1 VVPERP
7 AVPKSPVVLG
17 SPVVPGSPVVLGSPV
32 VPGSPAV
39 PKSTVTLAD
48 GRELIYFGESAE
60 WAAGFPDLRPP
71 DPVEASSAI
80 RYDPLRGQWVIVARH
95 RQDRTYLPPADH
107 CPFDPSAPG
116 KLTEI
121 PAPSYEVA
129 VFENRFPALA
139 GSGGE
144 VGAGGAGDAAPG
156 SEPAGAIGVDGP
168 HAAGP
173 GGPHAAGPGGPHA
186 TGPAGLHVTRPGVGR
201 CEVVCFSQDHS
212 GSFADLTPAQA
223 AVVMAAWTDRSAAL
237 AALPGVEQVYCFE
250 NRGKEI
256 GVTLTHPHGQIYA
269 YPFVTPRTSRMLEMA
284 GQYRSETG
292 RNLFDDVVAAE
303 LSDPI
308 RVVTAGEHWVA
319 FVPYAAHWPYEV
331 HLYPRRR
338 VPDLQGLD
346 AAERDEFCLIYLD
359 VLRRFDRLFGVPAPY
374 ISAWHQAP
382 VRARHQGFAL
392 HLELFTIRRGPDK
405 LKYLAGS
412 ESGMGAFTSDIAP
425 EAAAAALRGERSS

>member
-1 VVPERP
+1 MPKRP
-7 AVPKSPVVLG
+7 VVPKS
-17 SPVVPGSPVVLGSPV
+17 S
-32 VPGSPAV
+32 
-39 PKSTVTLAD
+39 VTLAD
-48 GRELIYFGESAE
+48 GRELFYFGESAE
-60 WAAGFPDLRPP
+60 WAAGFPDRRPP
-71 DPVEASSAI
+71 ERVEASSAI
-80 RYDPLRGQWVIVARH
+80 RYDPLRGEWVIVAQH
-95 RQDRTYLPPADH
+95 RQDRTHLPPADH

-116 KLTEI
+116 RLTEI

-129 VFENRFPALA
+129 VFENRFPAL
-139 GSGGE
+139 E
-144 VGAGGAGDAAPG
+144 GAGDDASAAGAGDAAPG
-156 SEPAGAIGVDGP
+156 SEPAGPAGLRAVGPAGP
-168 HAAGP
+168 HV
-173 GGPHAAGPGGPHA
+173 
-186 TGPAGLHVTRPGVGR
+186 TGPAGLQVTRPGVGR

-284 GQYRSETG
+284 GQYKSETG

-303 LSDPI
+303 LSDPA

-338 VPDLQGLD
+338 VPDLQGLG
-346 AAERDEFCLIYLD
+346 AVERDEFCLIYLD

-382 VRARHQGFAL
+382 VRASHLGFAL
-392 HLELFTIRRGPDK
+392 HLELFTVRRGPDK